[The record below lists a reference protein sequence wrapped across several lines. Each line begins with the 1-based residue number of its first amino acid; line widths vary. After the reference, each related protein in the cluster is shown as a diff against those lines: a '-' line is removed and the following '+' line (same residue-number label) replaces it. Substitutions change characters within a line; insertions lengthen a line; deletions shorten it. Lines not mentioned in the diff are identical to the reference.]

1 MKKVLGIGNALVDIL
16 IQIDNDHILEEL
28 ELPRGSMQ
36 LVDAERS
43 SRVIKACE
51 QYEKS
56 LASGG
61 SAANTIAGIAGLG
74 MQSSFIGKIKDDEM
88 GNIFKS
94 DLEKINIKPQ
104 LKYSE
109 TPSGTAATLISKDS
123 ERTFATHLGAA
134 VELTADDLYDKMFI
148 GHDYFYI
155 EGYLVQNHSMLEKAA
170 SLAKKYNQKIF
181 LDLASY
187 NVVEENIIFLKGFV
201 EKYVDVVFANEE
213 ESKAFTGKTPEE
225 AVHEIATLCEIAVV
239 KIGKNG
245 SLIKSGND
253 LYTIGIIEATSVD
266 TTGAGDQYAAGFI
279 FGLSHGL
286 DLEKCGK
293 IASIMSGKVIEHY
306 GARILPK
313 QWKEVERMIASVS

>member
-1 MKKVLGIGNALVDIL
+1 MKKVLGIGNALVDVL
-16 IQIDNDHILEEL
+16 IQIDNDTILEEL

-36 LVDAERS
+36 LVDADRS
-43 SRVIKACE
+43 ARVIKACE
-51 QYEKS
+51 QFEKS

-61 SAANTIAGIAGLG
+61 SAANTIAGLAGLG
-74 MQSSFIGKIKDDEM
+74 IQSSFIGKINDDEM
-88 GNIFKS
+88 GNVFKS

-104 LKYSE
+104 LKYSD

-123 ERTFATHLGAA
+123 ERTFATYLGAA
-134 VELTADDLYDKMFI
+134 VELTAEDLTDKMFF

-155 EGYLVQNHSMLEKAA
+155 EGYLVQNHSMLEKAI
-170 SLAKKYNQKIF
+170 SLAKKHNQKVF

-187 NVVEENIIFLKGFV
+187 NVVEENIDFLKEIV
-201 EKYVDVVFANEE
+201 KNYVDVIFANEE
-213 ESKAFTGKTPEE
+213 EAKAFTGKSPEE
-225 AVHEIATLCEIAVV
+225 AIHELASLCEIAIV

-245 SLIKSGND
+245 SLIKSGEK
-253 LYTIGIIEATSVD
+253 LHTIGIIEATSVD

-306 GARILPK
+306 GARILPN
-313 QWKEVERMIASVS
+313 QWKEVERMIALVS

>member
-16 IQIDNDHILEEL
+16 IQIDNDNILKEL

-36 LVDAERS
+36 LVDADRS
-43 SRVIKACE
+43 ARVLKATDHF
-51 QYEKS
+51 EKS

-61 SAANTIAGIAGLG
+61 SAANTIAGVAGLG
-74 MQSSFIGKIKDDEM
+74 VKSSFIGKIKDDEM
-88 GNIFKS
+88 GRVFKS
-94 DLEKINIKPQ
+94 DLEKLNIKPQ

-134 VELTADDLYDKMFI
+134 VELAAEDLYDKQFI
-148 GHDYFYI
+148 DFDYFYI

-170 SLAKKYNQKIF
+170 KLAKKHNQKVF

-187 NVVEENIIFLKGFV
+187 NVVEDNLEFLKDFV
-201 EKYVDVVFANEE
+201 KNYVDVVFANEE

-225 AVHEIATLCEIAVV
+225 SVHELGSLCEIAIV

-245 SLIKSGND
+245 SYIKSGND
-253 LYTIGIIEATSVD
+253 LYTIGVIEATSVD

-279 FGLSHGL
+279 FGLAHDL

-313 QWKEVERMIASVS
+313 QWQEVERMIAAVS

>member
-16 IQIDNDHILEEL
+16 IQIDDDKILEEL

-36 LVDAERS
+36 LVDANRS
-43 SRVIKACE
+43 ARVLEATKHF
-51 QYEKS
+51 EKS

-74 MQSSFIGKIKDDEM
+74 MESSFIGKINNDEM
-88 GNIFKS
+88 GNVFKS

-104 LKYSE
+104 LKYSD

-134 VELTADDLYDKMFI
+134 VELTAEDLTDKMFI

-155 EGYLVQNHSMLEKAA
+155 EGYLVQNHSFLERAV
-170 SLAKKYNQKIF
+170 SLAKKHNQKIF

-187 NVVEENIIFLKGFV
+187 NIVEDNLEFLKYIV
-201 EKYVDVVFANEE
+201 ENYVDVIFANEE
-213 ESKAFTGKTPEE
+213 EAKAFTGKEPEE
-225 AVHEIATLCEIAVV
+225 AVHDFASLCEIAIV

-245 SLIKSGND
+245 SLIKSGEEFVK
-253 LYTIGIIEATSVD
+253 TGIIKATSLD

-279 FGLSHGL
+279 YGLSNGF

-293 IASIMSGKVIEHY
+293 IAAIMSGKVIEHY

-313 QWKEVERMIASVS
+313 QWKEVEGMIRAL

>member
-1 MKKVLGIGNALVDIL
+1 MKTVLGIGNALVDIL
-16 IQIDNDHILEEL
+16 IQIDNDNILEEL

-36 LVDAERS
+36 LVDADRS
-43 SRVIKACE
+43 ARVLKATE
-51 QYEKS
+51 QFEKS

-74 MQSSFIGKIKDDEM
+74 MKSSFIGKIKDDEM
-88 GNIFKS
+88 GRVFKS
-94 DLEKINIKPQ
+94 DLEKLNIKPQ

-134 VELTADDLYDKMFI
+134 VELTSQDIYDKLFI

-155 EGYLVQNHSMLEKAA
+155 EGYLVQNHSMLEKALE
-170 SLAKKYNQKIF
+170 LAKKYKLKIF

-187 NVVEENIIFLKGFV
+187 NVVEDNIEFLKNIV

-213 ESKAFTGKTPEE
+213 EAKAFTGKSPEE
-225 AVHEIATLCEIAVV
+225 AIHDLASLCEIAIV

-245 SLIKSGND
+245 SMIKSGNEFHS
-253 LYTIGIIEATSVD
+253 IGIIDVKSVD

-286 DLEKCGK
+286 NLEKCGK

-313 QWKEVERMIASVS
+313 QWQEVEKMIAAVS